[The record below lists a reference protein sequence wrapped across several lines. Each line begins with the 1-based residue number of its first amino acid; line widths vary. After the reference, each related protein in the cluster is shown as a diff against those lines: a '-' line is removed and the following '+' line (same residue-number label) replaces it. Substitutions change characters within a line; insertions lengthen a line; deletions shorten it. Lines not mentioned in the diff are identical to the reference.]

1 MNTLDL
7 DSTKLL
13 ALNKPKGYI
22 VTRSDEKNRKTVYD
36 LLPTWVFSDGW
47 MPIGRLDLESKGLLL
62 FTQDGKIGNNLTKP
76 GNCKKI
82 YEIWVRGHV
91 TDEHIAQALKG
102 VDSIHGILKAKAQK
116 IGTGGAK
123 TKLKI
128 ELEEGKNRHIRRLFG
143 ALKDPKFGTPLKVL
157 SLNRISIGSLQ
168 LNIELSK
175 WRYLSIKEEKELLK
189 NYI

>member
-1 MNTLDL
+1 MNNLEI
-7 DSTKLL
+7 DSTNLL

-22 VTRSDEKNRKTVYD
+22 VTRSDERGRKTVYD
-36 LLPTWVFSDGW
+36 LLPTWIFDDGW

-62 FTQDGKIGNNLTKP
+62 FTQNGQINNLLTKP

-91 TDEHIAQALKG
+91 TDDHIHQAKKG
-102 VDSIHGILKAKAQK
+102 VPSIHGILKAKAEK
-116 IGTGGAK
+116 IGIGGAK

-157 SLNRISIGSLQ
+157 SLNRVSIGSFK
-168 LNIELSK
+168 LNIELGK

-189 NYI
+189 K